1 MNGEFNLFFQKACLT
16 LILIDLLFQ
25 SFKQNWNYTEI
36 AMSSHFPI
44 YDALRKKNEII
55 NDHAV
60 NNLILDFSLYIKKLK
75 SDTLTDLKNWWKDQD
90 LEDNDGI
97 QASMKSFL
105 DLDNKLDEVKI
116 RIDNI
121 NWVLHK
127 WLIQMNVNMWVNEI
141 MGNMYT
147 IEDLHNQIDW
157 IPDKIYEREINFSYI
172 FSQQLKS
179 FEKYEHFNQ
188 VIITYFHQFFFFIL
202 LSFKYYSK

>member
-147 IEDLHNQIDW
+147 FKDPQNQIDW

>member
-75 SDTLTDLKNWWKDQD
+75 SDTLTDWKNWWKDND
-90 LEDNDGI
+90 LEDKDGI

>member
-1 MNGEFNLFFQKACLT
+1 MCLLKTKLRKFKRKLFKIDVFYFYFQKLNS
-16 LILIDLLFQ
+16 L
-25 SFKQNWNYTEI
+25 
-36 AMSSHFPI
+36 

-60 NNLILDFSLYIKKLK
+60 NNLILDFSLYIKELK
-75 SDTLTDLKNWWKDQD
+75 SDTLTDLKYWWKYND
-90 LEDNDGI
+90 LEDKDGI

-147 IEDLHNQIDW
+147 FKDEQNQIDW